1 VWSKI
6 AKAIAIAGRISWG
19 FDTLYQVVILNKG
32 LGLFQPCS
40 FMLKKQLPFQF
51 DKFLPPKY
59 LIHFLIAMEVIYLDE
74 ISQAV
79 ERCLQHV

>member
-1 VWSKI
+1 VWSKR

-19 FDTLYQVVILNKG
+19 FDALHQVIILNEG

-40 FMLKKQLPFQF
+40 FMLKKQPLLQF

-59 LIHFLIAMEVIYLDE
+59 IIHFLIAMEVIYLDE